1 MPVAQIGPGYAF
13 TRDPL
18 ATTSTRQKFTL
29 ALFTGGKVSWKP
41 KQEFLGAETQNQFD
55 LYAANISQEVSFEL
69 KLKGMEA
76 AQLNSMFLSQFLV
89 GGAPALS
96 KLLQIDDLKAITT
109 NTITLTNC
117 ESVLEVRTPVALN
130 SGAIPAGSVMKR
142 IASGAPT
149 TGTYTVTN
157 EGTASATIT
166 FVAADATAIGATA
179 IVPVTWFK
187 KATTDSNQLV
197 IQNAPVQQAVYFGL
211 ELACKFNGQ
220 DKILNAG
227 RAVVT
232 EMPDL
237 FDSGEKFAEAVI
249 KGRILADPAT
259 GRVLDFTAAETAA

>member
-13 TRDPL
+13 TRDL
-18 ATTSTRQKFTL
+18 NATTTGRQKFTL

-55 LYAANISQEVSFEL
+55 TYAANIQQEVSFEL
-69 KLKGMEA
+69 KLKALEA
-76 AQLNSMFLSQFLV
+76 AHLNSIFLSQFLV

-96 KLLQIDDLKAITT
+96 KLLQIDDPKTVTT
-109 NTITLTNC
+109 NTITLTGC
-117 ESVLEVRTPVALN
+117 ESALEVRTPVALN
-130 SGAIPAGSVMKR
+130 TGAIPAGSVLKR
-142 IASGAPT
+142 IASGVPT
-149 TGTYTVTN
+149 TGTYTVSG
-157 EGTASATIT
+157 EGTASTTIT
-166 FVAADATAIGATA
+166 FATADGTA
-179 IVPVTWFK
+179 IAANQCPVTWFK
-187 KATTDSNQLV
+187 KATTDTNQLV

-220 DKILNAG
+220 DRILNAG

-237 FDSGEKFAEAVI
+237 FDGSEKFAEAVI

-259 GRVLDFTAAETAA
+259 GRVFDFTAAETAA